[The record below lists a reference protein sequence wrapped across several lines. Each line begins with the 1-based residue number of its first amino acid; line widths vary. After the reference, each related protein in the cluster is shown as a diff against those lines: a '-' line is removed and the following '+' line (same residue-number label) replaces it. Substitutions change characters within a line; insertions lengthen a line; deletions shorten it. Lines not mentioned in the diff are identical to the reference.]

1 MQVPESARAYFDKQT
16 ERLRRQMKKKRLVFP
31 EGEDPRVIA
40 AASRLCMEELAIP
53 ILMGR
58 PQGQVASCV
67 VVEQPENN
75 PKLGDYAR
83 ILFERRRSR
92 GITEMETRK
101 MALNPLV
108 FAGLMVASGEADG
121 FVGGAATTT
130 ADTFRAAHMTVG
142 MRTDI
147 KTASGVMI
155 VCTHASE
162 CGAGGVLAM
171 ADPALMIDPTA
182 TQLADIA
189 IATAE
194 TTRNVLGVE
203 PVVALLSFSTKGSA
217 KHVLANKVI
226 EARRIVEARRPDL
239 HVDGELQA
247 DAALVESVG
256 RSKAPGSTVAGRANT
271 LIFPDVGSANIGVKL
286 VERLGGAIC
295 TGPLFQGFN
304 KPANDLSRGCT
315 AEDIYRLGI
324 LTALQAG
331 E

>member
-1 MQVPESARAYFDKQT
+1 MTVPESAKAYFEAQT
-16 ERLRRQMKKKRLVFP
+16 ARLRRQLVKKRLVFP

-40 AASRLCMEELAIP
+40 AASRLCTEELAIP

-58 PQGQVASCV
+58 PSGPVASCV

-75 PKLGDYAR
+75 PRLPDFAR
-83 ILFERRRSR
+83 LLYERRRPR
-92 GITEMETRK
+92 GITEVEARR

-130 ADTFRAAHMTVG
+130 ADTFRAAHMTIG
-142 MRTDI
+142 MRPDI

-155 VCTHASE
+155 LCTHATG
-162 CGAGGVLAM
+162 CGASGVLAM
-171 ADPALMIDPTA
+171 ADPALVIDPSPS
-182 TQLADIA
+182 QLADIA
-189 IATAE
+189 IATAG
-194 TTRNVLGVE
+194 TARSVLGVE

-217 KHVLANKVI
+217 KHPLASKVI

-247 DAALVESVG
+247 DAALVEAVG
-256 RSKAPGSTVAGRANT
+256 RSKAPGSTVAGKANT

-286 VERLGGAIC
+286 VERLGGAVS
-295 TGPLFQGFN
+295 TGPLFQGFL

-331 E
+331 G

>member
-1 MQVPESARAYFDKQT
+1 MQQPESARAYFDKQM
-16 ERLRRQMKKKRLVFP
+16 ERLRKQMKKKRIVFP

-40 AASRLCMEELAIP
+40 AASRLCTEELAIP

-75 PKLGDYAR
+75 AR
-83 ILFERRRSR
+83 LPEFARVLQDRRRAR
-92 GITEMETRK
+92 GITEMEARK

-130 ADTFRAAHMTVG
+130 ADTFRAAHMTIG

-155 VCTHASE
+155 VCTHAAE
-162 CGAGGVLAM
+162 MGAGGVFAM
-171 ADPALMIDPTA
+171 ADPALMIDPTPS
-182 TQLADIA
+182 QLADIA

-194 TTRNVLGVE
+194 TTRSVIGVE

-217 KHVLANKVI
+217 KHPLAAKVI
-226 EARRIVEARRPDL
+226 EARKIVEARRPDL

-271 LIFPDVGSANIGVKL
+271 LIFPDVGSANIGVKM
-286 VERLGGAIC
+286 VERLGGAVC
-295 TGPLFQGFN
+295 TGPLLQGFQ

-315 AEDIYRLGI
+315 AEDIYRLAM

-331 E
+331 D

>member
-1 MQVPESARAYFDKQT
+1 MQVPESARSFFDKQT
-16 ERLRRQMKKKRLVFP
+16 ERLRRQMKKKLIVFP

-40 AASRLCMEELAIP
+40 AASRLCTEELAIP

-75 PKLGDYAR
+75 PRLNDYAQILGD
-83 ILFERRRSR
+83 RRRSR
-92 GITEMETRK
+92 GITELEARK

-108 FAGLMVASGEADG
+108 FAGLLVASGEADG

-130 ADTFRAAHMTVG
+130 AATFRAAHMTIG

-171 ADPALMIDPTA
+171 ADPALMIDPSPS
-182 TQLADIA
+182 QLADIA
-189 IATAE
+189 ISTAE
-194 TTRNVLGVE
+194 TTRSVIGVE
-203 PVVALLSFSTKGSA
+203 PIVALLSFSTKGSA
-217 KHVLANKVI
+217 KHPLANKVI

-239 HVDGELQA
+239 HIDGELQA

-256 RSKAPGSTVAGRANT
+256 QSKAPGSTVAGRANT
-271 LIFPDVGSANIGVKL
+271 LIFPDVGSANIGVKM

-295 TGPLFQGFN
+295 TGPLFQGFL

-331 E
+331 A

>member
-16 ERLRRQMKKKRLVFP
+16 DRLRRQMKKKRIVFP

-75 PKLGDYAR
+75 PKLSDYSR
-83 ILFERRRSR
+83 ILFDRRRSR

-108 FAGLMVASGEADG
+108 FAGLMVASGDADG

-155 VCTHASE
+155 VCTHADE

-171 ADPALMIDPTA
+171 ADPALMIDPTP

-189 IATAE
+189 ISTAE
-194 TTRNVLGVE
+194 TTRAVIGVE

-217 KHVLANKVI
+217 KHPLANKVI

-247 DAALVESVG
+247 DAALVEAVG

>member
-1 MQVPESARAYFDKQT
+1 MQIPESARAYFEKQT
-16 ERLRRQMKKKRLVFP
+16 DRLRRQMKKKRIVFP
-31 EGEDPRVIA
+31 EGEDPRVIE
-40 AASRLCMEELAIP
+40 AASRLCREELAIP

-58 PQGQVASCV
+58 PKGNIASCV

-75 PKLGDYAR
+75 PKLDEYAR
-83 ILFERRRSR
+83 MLRDGRRSR
-92 GITEMETRK
+92 GITEMEARK

-108 FAGLMVASGEADG
+108 FAGLVVASGEADG

-155 VCTHASE
+155 VCTHATE

-171 ADPALMIDPTA
+171 ADPALMIEPTA
-182 TQLADIA
+182 SQLADIA

-194 TTRNVLGVE
+194 TTRNVIGVE
-203 PVVALLSFSTKGSA
+203 PIVALLSFSTKGSA
-217 KHVLANKVI
+217 KHPLAAKVI

-239 HVDGELQA
+239 HVDGEMQA

-256 RSKAPGSTVAGRANT
+256 RSKAPGSTVAGKANT

-286 VERLGGAIC
+286 IERLGGAVC

-304 KPANDLSRGCT
+304 KPANDLSRGCL

-331 E
+331 T

>member
-1 MQVPESARAYFDKQT
+1 MYFDKQT
-16 ERLRRQMKKKRLVFP
+16 ERLRRQIKKKRIVFP
-31 EGEDPRVIA
+31 EGEDPRVIE
-40 AASRLCMEELAIP
+40 AASRLCREELVIP

-58 PQGQVASCV
+58 PKGNIASCV
-67 VVEQPENN
+67 VVDQPENN
-75 PKLGDYAR
+75 PKLNEYAR
-83 ILFERRRSR
+83 ILMERRRSR
-92 GITEMETRK
+92 GVTEMEARK
-101 MALNPLV
+101 TALNPLV

-155 VCTHASE
+155 VCTHAEE

-182 TQLADIA
+182 SQLADIA

-194 TTRNVLGVE
+194 TTRNVIGVE
-203 PVVALLSFSTKGSA
+203 PVVALMSFSTKGSA
-217 KHVLANKVI
+217 KHPLASKVI

-247 DAALVESVG
+247 DAAIVESVG
-256 RSKAPGSTVAGRANT
+256 RSKAPGSTVAGKANT

-286 VERLGGAIC
+286 VERLGGAVC

-304 KPANDLSRGCT
+304 KPANDLSRGCL

-331 E
+331 A

>member
-1 MQVPESARAYFDKQT
+1 MQVPESARAYFDTQT
-16 ERLRRQMKKKRLVFP
+16 ERLRRQLKKKRIVFP
-31 EGEDPRVIA
+31 EGEDPRVVE
-40 AASRLCMEELAIP
+40 AASRLCTEELAIP

-58 PQGQVASCV
+58 PSGQVASCV

-75 PKLGDYAR
+75 PKLNDYAR

-92 GITEMETRK
+92 GFTEMEARK
-101 MALNPLV
+101 LALNPLV
-108 FAGLMVASGEADG
+108 FAGLLVASGEADG

-130 ADTFRAAHMTVG
+130 ADTFRAAHMTIG

-162 CGAGGVLAM
+162 CGASGVLAM
-171 ADPALMIDPTA
+171 ADPALMIDPTPS
-182 TQLADIA
+182 QLADIA

-194 TTRNVLGVE
+194 TTRNVIGVE
-203 PVVALLSFSTKGSA
+203 PIVALLSFSTKGSA
-217 KHVLANKVI
+217 KHPLASKVI

-239 HVDGELQA
+239 HIDGELQA
-247 DAALVESVG
+247 DAALIDSIG
-256 RSKAPGSTVAGRANT
+256 RSKAPGSTVAGKANT

-315 AEDIYRLGI
+315 GEDIYRLGI

-331 E
+331 A

>member
-1 MQVPESARAYFDKQT
+1 MQQPESARAYFDRQM
-16 ERLRRQMKKKRLVFP
+16 ERLRKQMKKKRIVFP

-40 AASRLCMEELAIP
+40 AASRLCTEELAIP

-75 PKLGDYAR
+75 AKLPEFAR
-83 ILFERRRSR
+83 VLQDRRRSR
-92 GITEMETRK
+92 GITEMEARK

-130 ADTFRAAHMTVG
+130 ADTFRAAHMTIG

-155 VCTHASE
+155 VCTHATE
-162 CGAGGVLAM
+162 MGAGGVFAM
-171 ADPALMIDPTA
+171 ADPALMIDPTPS
-182 TQLADIA
+182 QLADIA

-194 TTRNVLGVE
+194 TTRSVIGVE

-217 KHVLANKVI
+217 KHPLAAKVI
-226 EARRIVEARRPDL
+226 EARKIVEARRPDL

-271 LIFPDVGSANIGVKL
+271 LIFPDVGSANIGVKM
-286 VERLGGAIC
+286 VERLGGAVC
-295 TGPLFQGFN
+295 TGPLLQGFQ

-315 AEDIYRLGI
+315 AEDIYRLAM

-331 E
+331 D

>member
-16 ERLRRQMKKKRLVFP
+16 ARLQRQMKKKRIAFP

-40 AASRLCMEELAIP
+40 AASRLCTEELAIP

-75 PKLGDYAR
+75 PKLNDYAR
-83 ILFERRRSR
+83 ILFDRRRSR

-130 ADTFRAAHMTVG
+130 AETFRAAHMTVG

-155 VCTHASE
+155 ICTHALE

-171 ADPALMIDPTA
+171 ADPALMIDPTP

-194 TTRNVLGVE
+194 TTRNVIGVE

-217 KHVLANKVI
+217 KHPLANKVI

-247 DAALVESVG
+247 DAALVEAVG

-286 VERLGGAIC
+286 VERLGGAVC